1 MAERLPRGHA
11 VALLAWEAPMRS
23 LLRSAVLVAAAAG
36 MLVACGSDSSSTA
49 SGGNSFDLTAS
60 NISWSTTDIRVPSGD
75 VTFVVKN
82 NDKSIEHNLT
92 IEGGAGVNKDV
103 EGGKT
108 VKVKATLKPGTYPF
122 HCEYHPD
129 VMKGTVTVT

>member
-1 MAERLPRGHA
+1 MLWSTLDR
-11 VALLAWEAPMRS
+11 EATMRS
-23 LLRSAVLVAAAAG
+23 ALRSAVMVVAVGG
-36 MLVACGSDSSSTA
+36 MLVACGSDSSSGSA
-49 SGGNSFDLTAS
+49 SGNQFQLTAA
-60 NISWSTTDIRVPSGD
+60 NIAWSTTDIRVPSGD

-82 NDKSIEHNLT
+82 TDKVEHNLT
-92 IEGGAGVNKDV
+92 IEGGGNVNKDV

-108 VKVKATLKPGTYPF
+108 VKATSNLKPGTYPF